1 MHAEQYS
8 ADAMRMALADASDS
22 NDDGNFE
29 ESIANACILRLTKE
43 LAWVEETLAAISSG
57 GLRPAMEQCNLADRV
72 FKNAI
77 SHAAA
82 AARVAYEGMLLRE
95 ALKAG
100 VYDLHIARSVACIV
114 SLFSMGVFNRVWK

>member
-1 MHAEQYS
+1 
-8 ADAMRMALADASDS
+8 MRMALADASDS

-43 LAWVEETLAAISSG
+43 LAWLEETAAAIGSG
-57 GLRPAMEQCNLADRV
+57 GLRPADAPRNLADRV
-72 FKNAI
+72 FSNAI

-82 AARVAYEGMLLRE
+82 SARVAYEAMLLRE

-100 VYDLHIARSVACIV
+100 VYDLHIARCADLPVNMTSQMPVAYYLSAI
-114 SLFSMGVFNRVWK
+114 SS